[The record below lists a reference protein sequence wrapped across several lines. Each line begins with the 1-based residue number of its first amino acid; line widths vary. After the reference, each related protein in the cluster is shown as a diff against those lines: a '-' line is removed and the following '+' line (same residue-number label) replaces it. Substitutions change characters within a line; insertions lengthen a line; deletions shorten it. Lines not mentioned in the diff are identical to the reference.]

1 MEQYIIPGILI
12 SVTSFFLVLLTLPTL
27 IKFLERQNQTVRD
40 VNKPNHPLI
49 ARPGGPSIV
58 FGLIVSE
65 FLLYYFFQLNEIL
78 ALIFTTS
85 MAFIVGYIDDRRVM
99 GGWFK
104 PLALAISSVPIILLG
119 AYDPNLTFPLFGD
132 VKIPLLYLALV
143 VFMIP
148 VTGNTLNSIDVMN
161 GVVSSFMI
169 IASSCL
175 TISLFILQNYEI
187 ALASLPLVFSSLAFY
202 KFHKL
207 PSKIFPGDSGAL
219 TFGAMYGTLAIIGSI
234 EIIAAIAL
242 LPAVINSFLFLSSV
256 KRIVEHRQI
265 NSKPVEHTN
274 DFKLKATSDKLAPI
288 TLVRLILANG
298 PLTEKQICQK
308 IQLLALF
315 SGILAIITAF
325 LMDVKIW

>member
-1 MEQYIIPGILI
+1 MEQYIVPGILI
-12 SVTSFFLVLLTLPTL
+12 SVTSFFLVLLTLPVL
-27 IKFLERQNQTVRD
+27 IKFLERRNQTVRD
-40 VNKPNHPLI
+40 VNKPNRPMI

-58 FGLIVSE
+58 FGLIISE
-65 FLLYYFFQLNEIL
+65 SILFYFFQLNEIL

-99 GGWFK
+99 DGWFK

-132 VKIPLLYLALV
+132 VKIPLLYLALIA
-143 VFMIP
+143 FMIP

-219 TFGAMYGTLAIIGSI
+219 TFGAMYGTLAIIGSV

-274 DFKLKATSDKLAPI
+274 DFKLKATSDKLAPV

-325 LMDVKIW
+325 FMDVKIW

>member
-132 VKIPLLYLALV
+132 VKIPLLYLALI